1 GYTPAGRPAGLWLAA
16 GFMQEPTLVGIGYAV
31 EQLLQARVAPTLSGA
46 VPPEPP
52 RRDCSAGT
60 ARTAS
65 AESHRG
71 HIAAHPRHW

>member
-1 GYTPAGRPAGLWLAA
+1 
-16 GFMQEPTLVGIGYAV
+16 MQEPTLIGLGYAI
-31 EQLLQARVAPTLSGA
+31 EQLLQGRVAPTLSGD
-46 VPPEPP
+46 VTPEPP
-52 RRDCSAGT
+52 RFDCSAAT